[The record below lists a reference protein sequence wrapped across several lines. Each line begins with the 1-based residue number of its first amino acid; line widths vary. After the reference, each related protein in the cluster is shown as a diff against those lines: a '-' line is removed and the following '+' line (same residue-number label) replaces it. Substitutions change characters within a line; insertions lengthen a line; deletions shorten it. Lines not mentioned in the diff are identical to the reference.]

1 MAEYKLDYNADR
13 INELLGL
20 AESALQG
27 SHIASGTITPRTGN
41 LNFNNFVTAGDAYA
55 RANHVGEQPISSIT
69 NLQAKLD
76 SKLGL
81 EEIGT
86 SIATIEQ
93 GELADTALQ
102 PGAPMLNSLHP
113 GDTAEPSLVLTIE
126 EDGSLAWK
134 ETGVEEVKTT
144 LEDTFETHETE
155 FLHVNIPTS
164 DQKGALES
172 ANNPSISN
180 PFLTK
185 QDQKTVFEITG
196 TSPTIDPD
204 DGPIQI
210 WTLTGHSSP
219 RESFEEGQSI
229 LLMISTGSYLLDW
242 SANISS
248 ILWSGGIEPITNP
261 GGYTTIRLW
270 KVGSSLYGVNLGDMR

>member
-1 MAEYKLDYNADR
+1 MAEYKLDYNANR

-27 SHIASGTITPRTGN
+27 SHLATGTITPRSGN
-41 LNFNNFVTAGDAYA
+41 LNFNNIVTSADAYA

-69 NLQAKLD
+69 DLQAKLD
-76 SKLGL
+76 SKIGL

-86 SIATIEQ
+86 SIASFEQ

-102 PGAPMLNSLHP
+102 PGASMLNSLHP
-113 GDTAEPSLVLTIE
+113 GDTASPGLVLTIE

-134 ETGVEEVKTT
+134 DTGVEDVNTS
-144 LEDTFETHETE
+144 LGDSFETHETQ
-155 FLHVNIPTS
+155 FNHVNIPS
-164 DQKGALES
+164 GDQKGALET
-172 ANNPSISN
+172 ANNPSVSN
-180 PFLTK
+180 PFLTRR
-185 QDQKTVFEITG
+185 DQERVFEITG
-196 TSPTIDPD
+196 TSPTINPD
-204 DGPIQI
+204 DGAIQI

-242 SANISS
+242 NANISS
-248 ILWSGGIEPITNP
+248 ILWSGGSEPITNP

-270 KVGSSLYGVNLGDMR
+270 KVGSSLYGVNLGDMG